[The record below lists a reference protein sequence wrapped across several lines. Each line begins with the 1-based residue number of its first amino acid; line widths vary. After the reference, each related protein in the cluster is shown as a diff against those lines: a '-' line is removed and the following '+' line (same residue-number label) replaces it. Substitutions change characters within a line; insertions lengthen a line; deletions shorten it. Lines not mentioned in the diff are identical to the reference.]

1 MTARPLLFDTNAILL
16 LAQGNANLL
25 EIASI
30 AKITTSVLNRFEIFS
45 YWKITEKEIKLF
57 EDFFN
62 GIDLLELSNSI
73 YEIAIIFRR
82 KYKMKAIDSIIAAS
96 AFVYNTPLVTC
107 DKDFQN
113 IEEVTVIIIDL

>member
-96 AFVYNTPLVTC
+96 AFVYNTPLETC

>member
-16 LAQGNANLL
+16 LAKGNSDLL

-45 YWKITEKEIKLF
+45 YWKITDKEVKLF

-62 GIDLLELSNSI
+62 DINLLELNSSVF
-73 YEIAIIFRR
+73 EIAIVFRR
-82 KYKMKAIDSIIAAS
+82 KYKMKAVDSIIAAT
-96 AFVYNTPLVTC
+96 AFVNNTPLVTC